1 MKGACSCPMTK
12 PHPSHHRTFSAAAQK
27 EATAIAMQAGK
38 LLAERP
44 PVRGVTIDG
53 PGSKDLDD
61 AFWIEEST
69 PGSSRLVLSI
79 ADAGALIT
87 PESTPAL
94 EHAAFVRAF
103 TRYFAEG
110 NAPMLPRA
118 ICEDHLSLLEGQV
131 RPAITLFIPFDA
143 RYHPGESQIALTALT
158 SLRRL
163 SYAGV
168 EAALQEEESEVAL
181 MLRRARDLAFTLWQ
195 RRRAQGA
202 LALYNLNEG
211 WTTTEEGFLQPL
223 SRGECAQAHIIIQE
237 FMILANQLFAAELA
251 ARDVPALYRNHQAR
265 ALAPERQTFMQMLE
279 AVLADPHQVH
289 PERLNATVGL
299 TLERARYG
307 PTATGHFGLNLP
319 VYLHMTSPLRRYPDL
334 LNQRILHAV
343 LSGAPLPYTKAQLE
357 TIAAHIN
364 RQEEQ
369 MKEARARSF
378 LAAYERHLR
387 QTVGEATQAGELVP
401 LAALDAEH
409 FHSLLRMAAEKHIL
423 SPAVER
429 ELFRRL
435 EAHSLD
441 AYDLFTLVFRFQ
453 NEGDRWHRVK
463 AAVIGELVH
472 RPQDAIS
479 ILFMGH
485 QALLWG
491 EPRYEVRQQATEVA
505 PIWKARVSVT
515 RDRQRFLSGWQ
526 QATKKE
532 RARQLASL
540 EVLAQLAG
548 VEVPAPSS
556 LHPVSVGQEQT
567 VPSSNYK
574 GQVQDALQRHHWGS
588 PTYEERGKSGPAYA
602 PTFTVEASVTI
613 EETTYRAQGSGKSK
627 SQAEQHAAEQLL
639 QLIPWPNMPPAQS
652 DLSEKSAVSFLHE
665 LRQRFVLRD
674 VTYSYA
680 SHGPPH
686 QPAFDCTCTVLTAEG
701 TSLTRTGKGS
711 TKKEAAQEAAAQV
724 IAALAVER
732 SGNASLPQ
740 DA

>member
-1 MKGACSCPMTK
+1 MTK

-409 FHSLLRMAAEKHIL
+409 FHSLLRMAAEEHIL

-491 EPRYEVRQQATEVA
+491 EPRCEVTAQKAD
-505 PIWKARVSVT
+505 PMPLWSARVSVT
-515 RDRQRFLSGWQ
+515 RSGQHYMSAWH
-526 QATKKE
+526 QARKKE
-532 RARQLASL
+532 LAKQYASI
-540 EVLAQLAG
+540 EILAQLSNIAG
-548 VEVPAPSS
+548 ADFFSAQPPDAAVLPAIR
-556 LHPVSVGQEQT
+556 QTQT
-567 VPSSNYK
+567 VPASNYK
-574 GQVQDALQRHHWGS
+574 GRLQQALQEQGWER
-588 PTYEERGKSGPAYA
+588 PIYEERERRGPAHA
-602 PTFTVEASVTI
+602 PTFTMEACVTI
-613 EETTYRAQGSGKSK
+613 AGTTYRAQGTGRSK
-627 SQAEQHAAEQLL
+627 SQAEQNAAEQLL
-639 QLIPWPNMPPAQS
+639 GCIPWPKTPPEHL
-652 DLSEKSAVSFLHE
+652 DLAGKSAVSLLSE
-665 LRQRFVLRD
+665 LRQRLILQS